1 MSYDIHAI
9 FDHGVLHPL
18 EPLELANGV
27 RVHLRIEEEPEA
39 GASEL
44 PALPDEIA
52 RRKAAL
58 ADFQKLMA
66 DLPVESPKDDFSGA
80 EHDQF
85 LYGSP

>member
-1 MSYDIHAI
+1 M
-9 FDHGVLHPL
+9 LHPL
-18 EPLELANGV
+18 EPLDLANGV

-44 PALPDEIA
+44 PAPLGEIA

-66 DLPVESPKDDFSGA
+66 DLPVESLNDGFSGA